1 MAMCTRY
8 CYRRAHE
15 LLLQS
20 LCIRPRREIKHS
32 SIQSR
37 RRCAVVVS
45 DNAWLV
51 LVVTR
56 VGVP

>member
-20 LCIRPRREIKHS
+20 LHTRPRREIKQS

-37 RRCAVVVS
+37 RPCAVVVS
-45 DNAWLV
+45 DNVWLV